1 METQRYKVKSTFL
14 CPISSGQITDR
25 RTMAVFSFFFF
36 SVGMRIC
43 GFGLTVPCLTVL
55 YSWWMTISLLLLGAL
70 WSKHLLAGKLPL
82 LGVKFNKY
90 IKAIQCVIGWL
101 ASEDNQFCWG
111 CIFRHFSSLRE
122 LKIMTKKGRESIWV
136 I

>member
-1 METQRYKVKSTFL
+1 MSDFQWSDYRQTHHGWV
-14 CPISSGQITDR
+14 
-25 RTMAVFSFFFF
+25 FFFLFPF
-36 SVGMRIC
+36 SGHAHLTESS

-101 ASEDNQFCWG
+101 ASEDNQFC
-111 CIFRHFSSLRE
+111 
-122 LKIMTKKGRESIWV
+122 
-136 I
+136 